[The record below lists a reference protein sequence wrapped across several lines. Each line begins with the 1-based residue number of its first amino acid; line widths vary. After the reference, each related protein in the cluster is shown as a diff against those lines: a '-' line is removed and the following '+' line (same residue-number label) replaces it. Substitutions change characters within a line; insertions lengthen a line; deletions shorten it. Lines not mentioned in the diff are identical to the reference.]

1 MALASVV
8 EYLPALACP
17 ALMIFSMRGMMRSGR
32 PADNPA
38 ENQSLE
44 VRRLALHQEMLQ
56 LDRERLARGEI
67 TPEEYLRLHGAAAPV
82 PAAPE
87 HARFTGLAV
96 VASKRRSRAG

>member
-17 ALMIFSMRGMMRSGR
+17 ALMIFGMRGMMRGGR

-44 VRRLALHQEMLQ
+44 ARRLALHQEMLQ
-56 LDRERLARGEI
+56 LDQERLARGEI
-67 TPEEYLRLHGAAAPV
+67 TVEEYLGLHAAAAPA
-82 PAAPE
+82 PEAPE